1 MQFKVHMGSGAG
13 NPPAWLASW
22 PGRVLAGLVGAVAL
36 VGLFLFFTVFAV
48 VGVVALLVLGVRVW
62 WRMRKMR
69 GAPSRRAPLDD
80 DVIDAEHTVID
91 VDVIEAPRPDER
103 TQE

>member
-1 MQFKVHMGSGAG
+1 M
-13 NPPAWLASW
+13 
-22 PGRVLAGLVGAVAL
+22 AGLVGAVAL

-48 VGVVALLVLGVRVW
+48 IGVVALIVFAVRVW

-69 GAPSRRAPLDD
+69 GAPGRRQHPSG

-91 VDVIEAPRPDER
+91 VDFIEASRLEERADE
-103 TQE
+103 